1 MFCNFKTSI
10 AKYLRETDLSFTI
23 TTATIIIIIT
33 NVIIMTIISSL
44 ISTSVRRNCHFI
56 KPKAFFCPV
65 YPLNQVSI
73 MSYSKVNYLF
83 QLQITMVTLITTLH
97 PRIEIER
104 PLRIS
109 GINVTHQSKEHLSN
123 FTAPKTRRAG
133 LQRTELT
140 Q

>member
-10 AKYLRETDLSFTI
+10 AKYLRETDLSITI
-23 TTATIIIIIT
+23 TTATIIIA
-33 NVIIMTIISSL
+33 NVIIITIISSL
-44 ISTSVRRNCHFI
+44 VSTSVRRNCHFI

-73 MSYSKVNYLF
+73 TSYSKVNYLF

-109 GINVTHQSKEHLSN
+109 GINVTHQSKEYRSN